1 MVHFTEMVLSAESV
15 HFWSMLLSGH
25 MVHSFGLVLSLSIWF
40 TPCPVVLSVVLAH
53 SYNVVLIEHRG
64 SLLTSGTVRHVGSL
78 TIAGTV
84 GDHGAL
90 G

>member
-1 MVHFTEMVLSAESV
+1 M
-15 HFWSMLLSGH
+15 
-25 MVHSFGLVLSLSIWF
+25 
-40 TPCPVVLSVVLAH
+40 VLSVVLAH
-53 SYNVVLIEHRG
+53 SYNVVLIKHRG